1 MKKRIALCLALL
13 LLAALTACASTSRP
27 DTGTEPPTEGTSEPA
42 SPDTLPDEQPSE
54 QPDAQTP
61 ELAARYDELVERFYA
76 LVVDPYGFTDIAEY
90 GELGVIESAR
100 SAGDGALDALGY
112 TIEDIS
118 GDGVPELVV
127 GTLPEFGGQT
137 NAVYTLVDGQ
147 PQFVLEGW
155 YRSSY
160 VYMGDGHFFYYGS
173 SSAAETGQGVFYLT
187 KDGTALECESFLFT
201 SPNSDDDLD
210 VYYNETGSWD
220 TTESEKS
227 DMTAEEFWALDP
239 AGSGLPL
246 TSFHDYAALRFG
258 GAKAL
263 DEAPVQVQWGELQVP
278 GLTDYEKFVADDGEY
293 SAEVLFTTERTVADF
308 ELVALTI
315 GEVYDDGTV
324 SYLTEPLYSMDV
336 LTPEHPLVVR
346 MSFPGDSP
354 AYGISY
360 TDEDGAIHRLT
371 LEISGE
377 DGTLLLT
384 ETK

>member
-1 MKKRIALCLALL
+1 MKRYAAIFLSIL
-13 LLAALTACASTSRP
+13 LLAAMTACASTSRP

-61 ELAARYDELVERFYA
+61 ELAERYDELVERFYA

-112 TIEDIS
+112 TIEDLS

-160 VYMGDGHFFYYGS
+160 VYMGDGHFSYC
-173 SSAAETGQGVFYLT
+173 AAEGGQGVFYLT

-201 SPNSDDDLD
+201 SLNRDGDLD

-220 TTESEKS
+220 TAESEKS

-246 TSFHDYAALRFG
+246 TSFHDYTASQSGGINALN
-258 GAKAL
+258 
-263 DEAPVQVQWGELQVP
+263 DMPVRVQWGELQVP

-336 LTPEHPLVVR
+336 LTPERPLVVR
-346 MSFPGDSP
+346 MSFPGDLP